1 MNVVHDAPR
10 LARLAEW
17 RAHLSLR
24 THGVYAALGLIV
36 AFNVV
41 FTPNF
46 ATLSNFRLQLVQVT
60 PVVIVALG
68 MAVVVATGGID
79 LSVGAVMALAAATL
93 AALLDHGPWIAMA
106 AALGA
111 GLLAGVFNGL
121 LVGVVR
127 VQPIVAT
134 LGLFIAGRGLA
145 LMIADG
151 RLTEIFDPTIRSIGT
166 KQLFG
171 GLQTGVLVAIG
182 LTLTIGVVVRST
194 VFGKRL
200 VAIGGS
206 PEAARTAGLPVR
218 RSLVFVYVLS
228 GGLAAI
234 AGVLAS
240 ARSGASDPSFVG
252 LLIELSAIT
261 AVVVGG
267 TPLAGGEI
275 RVSGTVAGALLMQ
288 LIFATLIRHD
298 LSDADARMVQALII
312 VAAVYLQRDRL
323 R

>member
-1 MNVVHDAPR
+1 
-10 LARLAEW
+10 
-17 RAHLSLR
+17 
-24 THGVYAALGLIV
+24 
-36 AFNVV
+36 
-41 FTPNF
+41 
-46 ATLSNFRLQLVQVT
+46 
-60 PVVIVALG
+60 
-68 MAVVVATGGID
+68 MAVVVATAGID

-93 AALLDHGPWIAMA
+93 AATLDHGPTIAIVVA
-106 AALGA
+106 
-111 GLLAGVFNGL
+111 LLAGVLAGTFNGV

-127 VQPIVAT
+127 IQPIVAT

-145 LMIADG
+145 LMIAGG
-151 RLTEIFDPTIRSIGT
+151 RLKEIFDPAIRAFGT
-166 KQLFG
+166 RQLVG
-171 GLQTGVLVAIG
+171 GLPPGVLIAFG
-182 LTLTIGVVVRST
+182 LTAIVGIVVRFT

-206 PEAARTAGLPVR
+206 PAAAQTAGLPVR
-218 RSLVFVYVLS
+218 RTLVVVYALS
-228 GGLAAI
+228 GLFAAV
-234 AGVLAS
+234 AGVLAT

-275 RVSGTVAGALLMQ
+275 RVLGTVAGAVLMQ
-288 LIFATLIRHD
+288 LIIATLIRHD

-312 VAAVYLQRDRL
+312 VAAVYIQRDRE